1 MCKVPNRV
9 ERLASE
15 VPSMKR
21 NKILPVLV
29 VLFAFGMIVG
39 SSNFQWQID
48 LVEAGDWID
57 IPVEFEQESLLPD
70 VGFSLAGASMGHF
83 EILLLGTFTA
93 GFYPILNPLFV
104 LILDTADIIVRGSW
118 DE

>member
-1 MCKVPNRV
+1 MVRAFV
-9 ERLASE
+9 AF
-15 VPSMKR
+15 
-21 NKILPVLV
+21 LV
-29 VLFAFGMIVG
+29 VVSVVYCGVLLLLLSAYITSGLWIV
-39 SSNFQWQID
+39 
-48 LVEAGDWID
+48 
-57 IPVEFEQESLLPD
+57 
-70 VGFSLAGASMGHF
+70 GASMGHF